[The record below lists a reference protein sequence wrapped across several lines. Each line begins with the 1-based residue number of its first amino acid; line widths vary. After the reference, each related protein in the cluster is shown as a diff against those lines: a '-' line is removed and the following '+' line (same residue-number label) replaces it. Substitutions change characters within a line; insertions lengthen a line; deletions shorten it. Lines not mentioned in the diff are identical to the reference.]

1 MKTSDHSIFV
11 TRRKWKRYT
20 RGFLL
25 AVLLVS
31 LLASAV
37 NAEPK
42 SSTMGM
48 GAAFAPIGGHGFSFR
63 NLPEAGF
70 GYQVGT
76 IFWKNSEDSYFNLGG
91 ELIYVLRHTRLTA
104 FYVPFGV
111 GVTYTSQ
118 LYYRVDSTYP
128 NQSHEYRETITHFSG
143 GAGIGFTARP
153 ASWEEIWFSLDIV
166 MVVDRSDIMPLPQVA
181 IHYFF
186 R

>member
-1 MKTSDHSIFV
+1 MKTFNHSIFV
-11 TRRKWKRYT
+11 TQRIWKRCT

-31 LLASAV
+31 LLASSTV

-42 SSTMGM
+42 ASTMGM
-48 GAAFAPIGGHGFSFR
+48 GAAFAPIGGQGFSFR
-63 NLPEAGF
+63 SLPESGF
-70 GYQVGT
+70 GFQVGT
-76 IFWKNSEDSYFNLGG
+76 IFWKNNEDSYFNLGG

-104 FYVPFGV
+104 FYIPVGL

-118 LYYRVDSTYP
+118 S
-128 NQSHEYRETITHFSG
+128 NQYREKITNLAG
-143 GAGIGFTARP
+143 GAGVGFTARP
-153 ASWEEIWFSLDIV
+153 ASWEDIWFSLDLV